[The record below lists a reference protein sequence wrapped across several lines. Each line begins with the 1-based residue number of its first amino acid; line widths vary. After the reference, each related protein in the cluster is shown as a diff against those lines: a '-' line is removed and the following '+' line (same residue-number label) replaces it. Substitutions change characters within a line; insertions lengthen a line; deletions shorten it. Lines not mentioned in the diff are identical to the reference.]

1 MATHDERQPHSD
13 AMARPERFATL
24 TGFRRFLLVFG
35 LLVLLGL
42 GGFRFYKW
50 WEGNRF
56 ADDGVLLAELQGAR
70 LVEAEN
76 VTAAPGDWPQWRGPR
91 RDGVSTETGLDFN
104 WPEEGPRKRWE
115 ASASEGFSSFAVAA
129 GRVYT
134 ILQEGENEA
143 VVCWDADSGREQWRF
158 RYPAHFANSF
168 GSGPR
173 STPTVDGD
181 RVYTVGGTG
190 IFHCLNAATGEKKWE
205 HDLLQE
211 FGAQNLSWGVAFSPL
226 VEGNLVLTNP
236 GGHGGKSIVA
246 FDKISGSV
254 VWQAYDDTASYSS
267 PIAVEAAGQRQL
279 IFFTDRGVVGL
290 TPADGKVLWNYP
302 WKNST
307 NVNAATPIAFR
318 VRSGETVND
327 YVFVSSNYGKGCC
340 LLKLSPAG
348 EGVAVQRV
356 YESGRMKNHFS
367 TCIRFGEQLYGFDDS
382 TLVCM
387 DLLTGQ
393 VRWKQGGFGKGSL
406 TAADGHLVIL
416 GEQGRLAVA
425 DATPE
430 EYRETE
436 SFGFSQSKC
445 WTVPVIANGRLY
457 LRDEEK
463 IVCYD
468 LRAR

>member
-1 MATHDERQPHSD
+1 
-13 AMARPERFATL
+13 
-24 TGFRRFLLVFG
+24 
-35 LLVLLGL
+35 
-42 GGFRFYKW
+42 
-50 WEGNRF
+50 N
-56 ADDGVLLAELQGAR
+56 
-70 LVEAEN
+70 N
-76 VTAAPGDWPQWRGPR
+76 
-91 RDGVSTETGLDFN
+91 
-104 WPEEGPRKRWE
+104 
-115 ASASEGFSSFAVAA
+115 
-129 GRVYT
+129 
-134 ILQEGENEA
+134 
-143 VVCWDADSGREQWRF
+143 
-158 RYPAHFANSF
+158 F

-181 RVYTVGGTG
+181 RVYSVGGTG
-190 IFHCLNAATGEKKWE
+190 AFHCLDAATGEKKWR

-267 PIAVEAAGQRQL
+267 PIAVEAAGERQRIFL
-279 IFFTDRGVVGL
+279 IERGVVRL
-290 TPADGKVLWNYP
+290 TPADGKVLWQYP
-302 WKNST
+302 WKNGT

-318 VRSGETVND
+318 ARSGETDND
-327 YVFVSSNYGKGCC
+327 YVFVSCDYGKGCC

-348 EGVAVQRV
+348 DGVAAKRV

-367 TCIRFGEQLYGFDDS
+367 TCIRLGEQLYGFDDS

-387 DLLTGQ
+387 DLLTGEI
-393 VRWKQGGFGKGSL
+393 RWKQGGFGKGSL

-416 GEQGRLAVA
+416 GEYGRLAVA

-430 EYRETE
+430 EYRETA
-436 SFGFSQSKC
+436 SFGFSQSRC

-463 IVCYD
+463 
-468 LRAR
+468 